1 MKTAADYGIPFKPRG
16 PAIKPVALDL
26 DSPEGKARLMQAAR
40 RVMRRHYLVLAS
52 LARK

>member
-1 MKTAADYGIPFKPRG
+1 MKTATDYGIPLKPRG
-16 PAIKPVALDL
+16 RVIKPVVLDL
-26 DSPEGKARLMQAAR
+26 DSPEGQARLMQAAH